1 MGGSGKTTLIAKT
14 YNCEIVKRHFECSA
28 WITVSQTYSIEDLFR
43 SFIRQFYEAAKQAI
57 PLDLITMSYRQLVEM
72 LVNYLD
78 RKRYL
83 VVLDDVWDTELWN
96 NIKVALPNSQHGCR
110 VIITTRMDDIAAKS
124 FEVGSDIHHI
134 KPMEENEAWTL
145 FCMKAFPWNARR
157 CPEELENL
165 AKDVVEKCQ
174 GLPLA
179 VVSLGGKCKMH
190 DMLRELAL
198 SKAEEEKFCA
208 LYDEQIGA
216 RREEGAIRR
225 LSIQGSQAEI
235 KLWEGMTQLRSF
247 LLFVSETIDS
257 TMINKFLS
265 GFKLL
270 RVLDLKGAPID
281 TFPDHVVSLFNLR
294 YLNLKRTR
302 IKKLPESVGRLFNL
316 ETLDLRRS
324 QVEALPNGI
333 VNLKTL
339 QYLLSYQLK
348 DGTYLDFN
356 SVIGTRFPPKL
367 NTLNNLQV
375 LGYVEANSIVVK
387 EIKSMTQLVR
397 LDITDVEGSHEEDL
411 CFAIQNM
418 RLLRRLYVKAAKEDQ
433 ILCLDALKSPP
444 PFLEKLI
451 LFGKL
456 DNIPQWFK
464 SLQNLRQLSL
474 SWSRLAIDPLS
485 HIEALPNLRRLFL
498 NKVHEEQHLEFK
510 NGFRSLEILGIYY
523 CDNLQSLTIDKGVMP
538 GLKKLGIGS
547 CGMLKEVPSGLK
559 YLTKLQELWLINL
572 SEDLIKR
579 IEEPS
584 GVDRPNVHHIP
595 KITHYNKT
603 SSGRSIR
610 NLSSF
615 VDTTGFFLSS
625 QSVALEMGARAEEG
639 AIRRLSIQSSHAEIK
654 PWEELDLRGAPIET
668 FPDHVVTLFNLSTV
682 VKEIGS
688 MTQLVSLDITNIEG
702 SHEDDMCFAIQN
714 MRLLRRL
721 SVKAAKEDGMLCLD
735 ALKSPPLFLEF
746 LALVALLNLRRL
758 ELGQVY
764 DELHLEFKNGF
775 RSLQILVIYYCDNLQ
790 SIMID
795 KGVMPGIKFLEI
807 GYCGMLKEV
816 SSGIKYLAKLQEL
829 LLTNLSEDLIKRIE
843 EPSSVDRPNVQH
855 IPKIT
860 YQYKTSSG
868 WST

>member
-1 MGGSGKTTLIAKT
+1 
-14 YNCEIVKRHFECSA
+14 A
-28 WITVSQTYSIEDLFR
+28 WITVSQTYSIEDLYR
-43 SFIRQFYEAAKQAI
+43 SFIRQFYEAAKQAV

-96 NIKVALPNSQHGCR
+96 NIKVGLPNSQHGCR

-157 CPEELENL
+157 CPQELENL

-179 VVSLGGKCKMH
+179 VRGLTPEEIADRYLVELIRRSLLQVVEGDIYGLPGKCKMH

-247 LLFVSETIDS
+247 LLFVSGTIDS
-257 TMINKFLS
+257 TMINKLLS

-270 RVLDLKGAPID
+270 RVLDLKGTPID
-281 TFPDHVVSLFNLR
+281 TFPDHIVSLFNLR

-302 IKKLPESVGRLFNL
+302 IKKLPESIRRLFNL
-316 ETLDLRRS
+316 EALDLRRS

-333 VNLKTL
+333 VNMKNL

-348 DGTYLDFN
+348 DGTYLDF
-356 SVIGTRFPPKL
+356 SCVIGTRFPPKL
-367 NTLNNLQV
+367 NTLNNLKY

-387 EIKSMTQLVR
+387 EIQSMTQLVR

-456 DNIPQWFK
+456 ENIPQWFK
-464 SLQNLRQLSL
+464 ALQNLRQLSL

-498 NKVHEEQHLEFK
+498 NKASEELQLEFK

-538 GLKKLGIGS
+538 GLKELGIGS

-579 IEEPS
+579 IKEPS
-584 GVDRPNVHHIP
+584 GVDRPNVQHIP

-615 VDTTGFFLSS
+615 VDTTAIDPTIINNLLSGFKLLR
-625 QSVALEMGARAEEG
+625 V
-639 AIRRLSIQSSHAEIK
+639 
-654 PWEELDLRGAPIET
+654 LDLRDAPIET
-668 FPDHVVTLFNLSTV
+668 FPDHIVTLFKLRYLSLERTRIKKVPDSIGRLYNL
-682 VKEIGS
+682 E
-688 MTQLVSLDITNIEG
+688 MLDISETQVEALPNGIVKLRNLK
-702 SHEDDMCFAIQN
+702 F
-714 MRLLRRL
+714 LLSNRMN
-721 SVKAAKEDGMLCLD
+721 SQML
-735 ALKSPPLFLEF
+735 LEF
-746 LALVALLNLRRL
+746 D
-758 ELGQVY
+758 GP
-764 DELHLEFKNGF
+764 
-775 RSLQILVIYYCDNLQ
+775 
-790 SIMID
+790 
-795 KGVMPGIKFLEI
+795 PGTQFPQNI
-807 GYCGMLKEV
+807 
-816 SSGIKYLAKLQEL
+816 
-829 LLTNLSEDLIKRIE
+829 
-843 EPSSVDRPNVQH
+843 
-855 IPKIT
+855 
-860 YQYKTSSG
+860 
-868 WST
+868 